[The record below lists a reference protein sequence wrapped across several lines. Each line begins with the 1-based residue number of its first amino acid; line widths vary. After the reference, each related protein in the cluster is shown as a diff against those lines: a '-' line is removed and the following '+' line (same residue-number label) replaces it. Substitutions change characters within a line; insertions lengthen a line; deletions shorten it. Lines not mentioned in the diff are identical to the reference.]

1 MNHLF
6 RFVILGALLL
16 GAARTQ
22 AQTKLPPRRAGAP
35 ARPRPVAAAGVG
47 VKDGFALVNGR
58 VMLTEQGLINPLTAD
73 KKLLNGYVV
82 SPTGLVTSPSGTTTQ
97 MAEGD
102 AASLTGRITTHKA
115 IAEQDSLLKIQ
126 QYDIRYPGKREK
138 MAKERERK
146 EKEKAKR
153 DEAIEKAKAK
163 REKAKG

>member
-16 GAARTQ
+16 GAASAE
-22 AQTKLPPRRAGAP
+22 AQTKLPPRRAGDP
-35 ARPRPVAAAGVG
+35 ARPRPAATAGVG
-47 VKDGFALVNGR
+47 VKDGLALVNGR

-73 KKLLNGYVV
+73 KKLLSGYVV
-82 SPTGLVTSPSGTTTQ
+82 SPTGLVTSPNGTTTQ
-97 MAEGD
+97 MGEGD
-102 AASLTGRITTHKA
+102 FASLTGRVTTRKA

-126 QYDIRYPGKREK
+126 QYDIKYPGKREK
-138 MAKERERK
+138 MEKDRIAK

-153 DEAIEKAKAK
+153 DEAAEKAKAK